1 MTHIGG
7 CLVLRHN
14 VKSADLLEVLVDKM
28 SPQQL
33 WLVLVLILFTSSA
46 ASPENRA
53 NDGLGMVTS
62 FMTQLGALLER
73 DDLRLLLT
81 DENQPANQKKK
92 PEDEQVDM
100 IWKNIDGD
108 DDDEG
113 VLLRTLTAHIPCRW
127 SNILYPITYGKYDG
141 KYWSFDIL
149 MMLQERT

>member
-14 VKSADLLEVLVDKM
+14 VKSAALWEVLVDKM

-46 ASPENRA
+46 ASAENSA

-73 DDLRLLLT
+73 DDLQLLLT

-108 DDDEG
+108 EDDEG

-127 SNILYPITYGKYDG
+127 SNILYPITYFSVD
-141 KYWSFDIL
+141 F
-149 MMLQERT
+149 

>member
-1 MTHIGG
+1 M
-7 CLVLRHN
+7 
-14 VKSADLLEVLVDKM
+14 KSAALLEVLADKM

-46 ASPENRA
+46 ASAENRA
-53 NDGLGMVTS
+53 NNDGLGMVTS

-100 IWKNIDGD
+100 IWKNLDGD
-108 DDDEG
+108 DYEDGG

-127 SNILYPITYGKYDG
+127 SNILYPITYFSVD
-141 KYWSFDIL
+141 F
-149 MMLQERT
+149 